1 MNISVGKVADLNP
14 ENNLGKLLQMFETA
28 ASDQSI
34 GKERKADGIRNNV
47 EKGNDFIHVLQETLA
62 VLMQSNNSENSSE
75 LDVNQNLS
83 MVIEKL
89 LLEDKNSDAEYM
101 LPGFTLMTI
110 AEKMDS
116 PVKDENEL
124 SEEIFS
130 ALTAMTGLTGTMKE
144 KIPAGMDHSLYDLKS
159 VEPSLN
165 ERNVVQQREGLWNRN
180 KTGQAGTKEITEKV
194 ITEFK
199 INMADKLSEQKAA
212 KTQPENS
219 FGQAQDIKQQELPE
233 GGLKTTS
240 IRNIQASVLT
250 GYADVEPAATEQ
262 EAAKTQPA
270 ISFGRMQDVNQPAIP
285 EGGLKTTSIRNIQ
298 TSVLTGY
305 ADVEPAATEQEAAKT
320 QPEISFG
327 RMQDVNQ
334 PAIPEGGL
342 KTTSIA
348 DHQEKSIT
356 GKAEAKL
363 SINEVSIK
371 NQVNKTI
378 SHAAA
383 VAPENKSRSNIS
395 SEENAED
402 ANLNA
407 LGIQNQVAQKEKPK
421 MSNGQ
426 EMPFADKQPSPSIKD
441 VQKNPAGNVVSPTT
455 EFASVIDKIKS
466 EFKSK
471 AVSGEK
477 NIDVNSSNT
486 AVATGVRS
494 SQTTANDISPAQVI
508 DRVAAEFSDNLSNEG
523 GRVKITLAPPSL
535 GTLEMD
541 VTVHNGKVRV
551 LLVAE
556 NQDVQKM
563 LSGNMDSLKGS
574 LQSQGLTIER
584 CDVMMQD
591 RREQYSQ
598 NFNHHQAFNQEQS
611 AKHQQNE
618 GKGYNHLD
626 AQTVIPSNI
635 TPAHQEIWRSGR
647 ISLFA

>member
-240 IRNIQASVLT
+240 IRNIQA
-250 GYADVEPAATEQ
+250 
-262 EAAKTQPA
+262 
-270 ISFGRMQDVNQPAIP
+270 
-285 EGGLKTTSIRNIQ
+285 
-298 TSVLTGY
+298 SVLTGY

-598 NFNHHQAFNQEQS
+598 NFNHQQAFNQEQS